1 MSKTIAP
8 SHSEKNHPE
17 KPTSS
22 RRSFLKGALSA
33 AAVATVTTSTSS
45 NVFASEHA
53 SMAGIVYTKENPGK
67 WAKKVG
73 SHLPSI
79 MIKGQNVTVNTNHGM
94 SAKHFIVRHTLVSK
108 DGEVL
113 GEKTFTPDS
122 EEATSSYTLPEG
134 YKGKLYATSFCNKHD
149 FWLAETKV

>member
-1 MSKTIAP
+1 MSQETI
-8 SHSEKNHPE
+8 NN
-17 KPTSS
+17 

-33 AAVATVTTSTSS
+33 AAVATIASAG
-45 NVFASEHA
+45 NVFASSHN

-73 SHLPSI
+73 SHLPGI
-79 MIKGQNVTVNTNHGM
+79 TIDGDKVTVDTNHGM
-94 SAKHFIVRHTLVSK
+94 SKKHFIVRHTLVSK
-108 DGEVL
+108 DGETL
-113 GEKTFTPDS
+113 GEKTFTPDD
-122 EEATSSYTLPEG
+122 EEAVSSYTLPAG

>member
-1 MSKTIAP
+1 M
-8 SHSEKNHPE
+8 SEKQIN
-17 KPTSS
+17 T
-22 RRSFLKGALSA
+22 RRSFLKGALSTAVIATA
-33 AAVATVTTSTSS
+33 AAAST
-45 NVFASEHA
+45 NVFASSHT

-73 SHLPSI
+73 GHLPSI
-79 MIKGQNVTVNTNHGM
+79 TIEGQKVTVNTDHGM
-94 SAKHFIVRHTLVSK
+94 SAKHYIVRHTLVSR

-113 GEKTFTPDS
+113 GEKTFTPDD
-122 EEATSSYTLPEG
+122 EATSSYTLPAG

>member
-1 MSKTIAP
+1 MSKT
-8 SHSEKNHPE
+8 N
-17 KPTSS
+17 TSLDSNAHS
-22 RRSFLKGALSA
+22 RRSFLKGALSS
-33 AAVATVTTSTSS
+33 AAVATVATSTS
-45 NVFASEHA
+45 NVFASGQA

-73 SHLPSI
+73 GHLPEI
-79 MIKGQNVTVNTNHGM
+79 AIDGTKVTVMTDHGM

-108 DGEVL
+108 DGEVI
-113 GEKTFTPDS
+113 GEKTFTPEDDA
-122 EEATSSYTLPEG
+122 ESSYTLPAG

>member
-1 MSKTIAP
+1 MSESINA
-8 SHSEKNHPE
+8 
-17 KPTSS
+17 

-33 AAVATVTTSTSS
+33 AAVATTTSAG
-45 NVFASEHA
+45 NVLAAGSP
-53 SMAGIVYTKENPGK
+53 SMAGVVYSKENPGK

-79 MIKGQNVTVNTNHGM
+79 KIDGSKVTVETDHGM
-94 SAKHFIVRHTLVSK
+94 SSKHFIVRHTLVAK

-113 GEKTFTPDS
+113 GEKTFTPDDENAVS
-122 EEATSSYTLPEG
+122 TYSLPNG

>member
-1 MSKTIAP
+1 MPQT
-8 SHSEKNHPE
+8 N
-17 KPTSS
+17 S
-22 RRSFLKGALSA
+22 RRTFLKGALSSTA
-33 AAVATVTTSTSS
+33 VAAVATVATSTSTSS
-45 NVFASEHA
+45 VFASSHN

-73 SHLPSI
+73 GHLPSI
-79 MIKGQNVTVNTNHGM
+79 KIDGAKVTVETDHGM

-113 GEKTFTPDS
+113 GEKTFTPDD
-122 EEATSSYTLPEG
+122 EAISSYTLPAG

-149 FWLAETKV
+149 FWLAESKV

>member
-1 MSKTIAP
+1 MSKTITP

-22 RRSFLKGALSA
+22 RRSFLKGALSV

-45 NVFASEHA
+45 NVFASENA

-79 MIKGQNVTVNTNHGM
+79 TIKGQNVTVNTNHGM
-94 SAKHFIVRHTLVSK
+94 STKHFIVRHTLVSK
-108 DGEVL
+108 DGETL

>member
-1 MSKTIAP
+1 MSDSLT
-8 SHSEKNHPE
+8 EKQANNN
-17 KPTSS
+17 

-33 AAVATVTTSTSS
+33 AAVATVTAATSTNALASS
-45 NVFASEHA
+45 HT
-53 SMAGIVYTKENPGK
+53 SMMGIVYTKDNPGK

-73 SHLPSI
+73 GHLPT
-79 MIKGQNVTVNTNHGM
+79 IKVDGQNIIVDTDHGM

-113 GEKTFTPDS
+113 GVKTFTPDDD
-122 EEATSSYTLPEG
+122 ATSTYTLPAG

-149 FWLAETKV
+149 FWLAETNV